1 MLGYIL
7 SSSAEIKLV
16 LVIQICLLKENK
28 NQQKNA
34 HRRNKFDSHN
44 TNIHYSSQNWYYTI
58 PVFWRLN
65 VLCIRFKI
73 QTFCIAMLLIQFWVT
88 VGTLFTGW
96 NDEMSQGPQSNQ
108 NIVEIWA
115 NFIPLTQIY
124 TTVHIPCV
132 VDVLQA
138 PKLS

>member
-1 MLGYIL
+1 VTSRRFPPV
-7 SSSAEIKLV
+7 SSTTKTDRHGLTEI
-16 LVIQICLLKENK
+16 LLKV
-28 NQQKNA
+28 A
-34 HRRNKFDSHN
+34 LN
-44 TNIHYSSQNWYYTI
+44 TLHQ
-58 PVFWRLN
+58 P
-65 VLCIRFKI
+65 K
-73 QTFCIAMLLIQFWVT
+73 
-88 VGTLFTGW
+88 
-96 NDEMSQGPQSNQ
+96 EMSQGPQSNQ